1 MEFVG
6 NQINFKT
13 VLATLTVAFFIGRI
27 NLFEGTFPATVALIT
42 VMVAVSTV
50 YIYLVPVIAVAM
62 LTYGGAVLNL
72 YGDMMAMIFCGIFFL
87 FFHNHRFTINQRT
100 SVAVAAVIVFNCAYY
115 AYGHLTYLLSIE
127 TMIKETIAVI
137 VFIVGRFLISMLNRF
152 VGRLMDRRK
161 VDISIKTFVKSL
173 VNILL
178 TILLIIS
185 VVGALGVETTSF
197 AALLASA
204 GVAVGMALSGNL
216 QNFAGGLIVL
226 LFKPY
231 KVGDWIESQGVSG
244 TVKEIQIF
252 HTILTTGDN
261 KVIYIPNGAMSSGV
275 VTNYNTQTT
284 RRVEWIVGVDY
295 GEDYDKV
302 QQIVTDILAAD
313 KRILKDPAPFI
324 ALHAL
329 DASSVNVVAR
339 VWVNS
344 ADYWGVY
351 FDINKAIY
359 ATFNEKGINFPF
371 PQLTVHQGN

>member
-1 MEFVG
+1 MLLLFQATATQLADSTQIVADKLMEEAIANADGLDKLSLITQQLVDFG
-6 NQINFKT
+6 IRAGERI
-13 VLATLTVAFFIGRI
+13 LIATL
-27 NLFEGTFPATVALIT
+27 
-42 VMVAVSTV
+42 
-50 YIYLVPVIAVAM
+50 
-62 LTYGGAVLNL
+62 
-72 YGDMMAMIFCGIFFL
+72 
-87 FFHNHRFTINQRT
+87 
-100 SVAVAAVIVFNCAYY
+100 
-115 AYGHLTYLLSIE
+115 
-127 TMIKETIAVI
+127 

-261 KVIYIPNGAMSSGV
+261 KVSYIPNGAMSSGV
-275 VTNYNTQTT
+275 VTN
-284 RRVEWIVGVDY
+284 
-295 GEDYDKV
+295 
-302 QQIVTDILAAD
+302 
-313 KRILKDPAPFI
+313 
-324 ALHAL
+324 
-329 DASSVNVVAR
+329 
-339 VWVNS
+339 
-344 ADYWGVY
+344 
-351 FDINKAIY
+351 
-359 ATFNEKGINFPF
+359 
-371 PQLTVHQGN
+371 